1 MDVALA
7 VALLITFVDA
17 VLLSNFI
24 FKGKINAPKDRRTVC
39 VAEKERQRKYVSN
52 WFQRNTTFD
61 ENLCIKISTI
71 LRISQ
76 QDITLL
82 LGRCTCDLPEN
93 SHRILAKIRVESCL
107 LQCLPCLS

>member
-39 VAEKERQRKYVSN
+39 VAEKECKRKYVSDS
-52 WFQRNTTFD
+52 FQRRTAFD
-61 ENLCIKISTI
+61 ESLCIKISTI